1 MGLDLVVEYVAGFGF
16 GLLVFQL
23 VFRSYAAAAA
33 QARA

>member
-1 MGLDLVVEYVAGFGF
+1 MSLPALRPHKRARRE
-16 GLLVFQL
+16 L